1 MSMSYDEHY
10 LITGGDSKWLN
21 LYNIYTQSREK
32 NPRKL
37 NKKIKL
43 VDFIR

>member
-1 MSMSYDEHY
+1 MSMSYDEHC
-10 LITGGDSKWLN
+10 LISGGDSTCLN

-37 NKKIKL
+37 NEKIQL